1 MNKLFAPLLLVLIF
15 VSTLSAQ
22 KLRLRPRYTLRPGD
36 VVGLQYR
43 YTPELNQDVTLMPDG
58 YVTLNLIGDIKISDL
73 TLEQAHDRILEKL
86 QSRLNDPDLN
96 LVLKDFQRPYI
107 EVAGEV
113 QKPGRIDLRETTTAM
128 QAILESGGFLPSAR
142 PTQVILY
149 RRINSNTAELRTLDL
164 KNINKTSALERDIQL
179 EEGDMLLVP
188 RNKVE
193 GISRYVKLLNVGT
206 YFNPLQLLR

>member
-1 MNKLFAPLLLVLIF
+1 MNKFCISIFSIFILI
-15 VSTLSAQ
+15 STLSAQ

-36 VVGLQYR
+36 VLSLQYR

-58 YVTLNLIGDIKISDL
+58 YVTLNLIGDLKISDL
-73 TLEQAHDRILEKL
+73 TLEQAHDHILEKL
-86 QSRLNDPDLN
+86 QSRLNDPELN

-113 QKPGRIDLRETTTAM
+113 QKPGRIELRETTTAM
-128 QAILESGGFLPSAR
+128 QAVLESGGFLPSAR

-164 KNINKTSALERDIQL
+164 KNINKASALERDMEL

-206 YFNPLQLLR
+206 YFNPLQLLH